1 MENFLLLIV
10 VIITFLSGCAIMRYI
25 DMKLKKLKRKKN
37 EQHYGSKIY

>member
-1 MENFLLLIV
+1 MKNLLLLIV
-10 VIITFLSGCAIMRYI
+10 VIIAFFSGYAIIGYI

>member
-1 MENFLLLIV
+1 MENLLLLIV
-10 VIITFLSGCAIMRYI
+10 VIVTFLSGYVIIGYI

>member
-1 MENFLLLIV
+1 MKNLLLLIV
-10 VIITFLSGCAIMRYI
+10 VIITFLSGYVIIGYI